1 MKWFGSWVSDKVCVI
16 VHGAMI
22 RSSGG
27 GCRETSNLGK
37 TSSWESILKG

>member
-22 RSSGG
+22 GSSGG
-27 GCRETSNLGK
+27 GMSLD
-37 TSSWESILKG
+37 ILVG